1 MLSTIKSRHIWILY
15 ILLAAVVLPVY
26 GQSAP
31 GSNIVS
37 RTFLS
42 VDEAKA
48 IEQRVYDNGLG
59 DIVQEVQSYP
69 GSTLPSVIVHHEY
82 DEHRRKTKTWLPV
95 TSSGSDFVSSN
106 MVAFLSQSQYDSDPA
121 PFSRT
126 VYDYFLPSQPAA
138 QYKAGAQWQ
147 DNDKKTSATYSEEV
161 GVGMQ
166 VPQNGRVMVSPN
178 VKYLCNR
185 TVDEDG
191 CLHAEYT
198 DLNGRVLI
206 SETSQGKTYYV
217 YNIKGD
223 ISYVFPP
230 ALSKY
235 IVENYADDVL
245 EDDDEMMQKY
255 AYIYRYDKQRHC
267 IYKKLPGCAPIYYV
281 YDRTGTLILTQDGEQ
296 RPRHEWTFT
305 IPDKFGRPCISGIC
319 GDNIL
324 FNYATEPLHSK
335 FVYAEYDGTSTQ
347 TGGYTVYNLS
357 HLVKLPVLYTATYYD
372 SYSFIGRHGVPS
384 SLTASTV
391 SGFPI
396 DNTLG
401 HGLQTGSAT
410 AVISNGSVTG
420 YTYSAMYYDSRYH
433 VAQVKATNHFGG
445 TETASTKY
453 SYTGK
458 PENVRIQHAASG
470 LGTLVQEYTYAYDGA
485 DRVSTCTMSV
495 SNGVPALSSTMT
507 YTYDDLGRVSKI
519 TRPFTSSTNPDVSYE
534 YDLHGWTKKINTNS
548 FKEELFYADGPGTPR
563 WNGNI
568 SSMRWRNEGYNRKR
582 GYKFTYD
589 NAGRLTSG
597 VYGEGDAL
605 TTNVN
610 RFSECMG
617 YDNVSGNITAI
628 TRYGKTSSNSYGKM
642 DNLTL
647 SYDGYQLTGVTETV
661 ADYAATGTFEYKKAK
676 GSQYIYNSNGSL
688 VADKSRGIAYITYDH
703 NSNPSTIYFTN
714 GYMTKYTYSA
724 TGQKLSVEHFVA
736 MPNVTWNFGEKPNTS
751 GHQAIF
757 AGHTDYLLGGNLIV
771 QEGKTKRL
779 LFEGGYAEAEKINTS
794 AYGYTLFYYNQDH
807 LGNNREV
814 VNASG
819 TVKQL
824 TNYYP
829 FGAPYADPLAMK
841 GDDLQPYKYNGKE
854 LDKTH
859 GLNTYDYGAR
869 QYDPILARWDRVDP
883 LAEKYYPY
891 SPYTYCAGDPVN
903 KFDPDGRAY
912 NLVAGGIGAIVG
924 AGINASVAYWEG
936 KSSKEIWGAAAEGAV
951 VGGMAGLTLGASITV
966 AGSSTVG
973 EVAVG
978 ALSSG
983 AGNAA
988 NQLISQGEIKGGE
1001 LLNSTIIG
1009 GVSGPLSVKGG
1020 MLVEKSGANAI
1031 KAIESEA
1038 TSTIANAKNIAYS
1051 QVEQTGAKMGG
1062 KHAKQQVNKEA
1073 NRIIANAKSSVSS
1086 DVKTIKTITA
1096 GKIWSVQ
1103 MGIGSITSK
1112 VSDSFESAKKMVKS
1126 IFNM

>member
-1 MLSTIKSRHIWILY
+1 MIRQKFLFKLKKHAVNSVMSEELCTFVKTIHNSIAPMKLRYTFMFLFLAVILP
-15 ILLAAVVLPVY
+15 IH
-26 GQSAP
+26 GQNVP

-42 VDEAKA
+42 ADEAKA

-59 DIVQEVQSYP
+59 DIVQEIQSYP

-357 HLVKLPVLYTATYYD
+357 HLVKLPVLYTAIYYD

-401 HGLQTGSAT
+401 RGLQTGSAT
-410 AVISNGSVTG
+410 AVLNGESVSG
-420 YTYSAMYYDSRYH
+420 YTYSAIYYDSHYR
-433 VAQVKATNHFGG
+433 VAQVKSTNHLGG

-458 PENVRIQHAASG
+458 PKKVRTQHTASG

-485 DRVSTCTMSV
+485 DRVSTRTMSV
-495 SNGVPALSSTMT
+495 SNGVPALSSTTT
-507 YTYDDLGRVSKI
+507 YTYDALGRVSKI

-534 YDLHGWTKKINTNS
+534 YDLHGWTKKITTNS

-589 NAGRLTSG
+589 DAGRLTSG
-597 VYGEGDAL
+597 IYGEGDAL

-676 GSQYIYNSNGSL
+676 GSQYMYNSNGSL
-688 VADKSRGIAYITYDH
+688 DADKSRGIAYITYDH

-854 LDKTH
+854 LDKMH

-869 QYDPILARWDRVDP
+869 QYDPILLKWDRVDP
-883 LAEKYYPY
+883 LCEKYYPH
-891 SPYTYCAGDPVN
+891 SPYNYCLDNPVKN
-903 KFDPDGRAY
+903 IDPDGRS
-912 NLVAGGIGAIVG
+912 VWTKGAKLIWKMGKQIAKNGLPALKEASTYTMAFKDVKEDFNTLTDANASTMDKVG
-924 AGINASVAYWEG
+924 AGISLASEVLPASV
-936 KSSKEIWGAAAEGAV
+936 
-951 VGGMAGLTLGASITV
+951 
-966 AGSSTVG
+966 
-973 EVAVG
+973 
-978 ALSSG
+978 
-983 AGNAA
+983 
-988 NQLISQGEIKGGE
+988 
-1001 LLNSTIIG
+1001 
-1009 GVSGPLSVKGG
+1009 
-1020 MLVEKSGANAI
+1020 
-1031 KAIESEA
+1031 
-1038 TSTIANAKNIAYS
+1038 
-1051 QVEQTGAKMGG
+1051 
-1062 KHAKQQVNKEA
+1062 
-1073 NRIIANAKSSVSS
+1073 S
-1086 DVKTIKTITA
+1086 DLK
-1096 GKIWSVQ
+1096 
-1103 MGIGSITSK
+1103 
-1112 VSDSFESAKKMVKS
+1112 SAKKTYQTYIKTHSVTGKKYIGRTSGTGTPLENIAKRDRNHHMNKKGYGPAELDKS
-1126 IFNM
+1126 SSNPDAIRGQEQYQIDLNGGAQSRGGTSGNAINGVSPRNPNKEKYEQARKKEFGS

>member
-1 MLSTIKSRHIWILY
+1 MSEELCTFVKTIHNSIAPMKLRYTFMFLFLAVILP
-15 ILLAAVVLPVY
+15 IH
-26 GQSAP
+26 GQNVP

-42 VDEAKA
+42 ADEAKA

-106 MVAFLSQSQYDSDPA
+106 MVAFLSQSQYDSDSA

-147 DNDKKTSATYSEEV
+147 NNDKKTSATYSEEV

-230 ALSKY
+230 ALSEY
-235 IVENYADDVL
+235 IISHSGNHSVSI
-245 EDDDEMMQKY
+245 EDTDEMMQKY

-384 SLTASTV
+384 SLTSSTV

-396 DNTLG
+396 DNSLG
-401 HGLQTGSAT
+401 RGLQTGSAT
-410 AVISNGSVTG
+410 AVLNGESVSG
-420 YTYSAMYYDSRYH
+420 YTYSAIYYDSHYR
-433 VAQVKATNHFGG
+433 VAQVKSTNHFGG

-458 PENVRIQHAASG
+458 PKKVRTQHTASG

-485 DRVSTCTMSV
+485 DRVSTRTMSV
-495 SNGVPALSSTMT
+495 SNGVPALSSTTT
-507 YTYDDLGRVSKI
+507 YTYDALGRVSKI

-534 YDLHGWTKKINTNS
+534 YDLHGWTKKITTNS

-676 GSQYIYNSNGSL
+676 GSQYMYNSNGSL

-854 LDKTH
+854 LDKMH

-869 QYDPILARWDRVDP
+869 QYDPILLKWDRVDP

-891 SPYTYCAGDPVN
+891 SPYNYCLDNPVKN
-903 KFDPDGRAY
+903 IDPDGRGVWTKGAK
-912 NLVAGGIGAIVG
+912 LIWKVGKQVAKKGPSALKEASSYTMAFKDVKEDFNTLTDANASTMDKVG
-924 AGINASVAYWEG
+924 AWVSLASEIAPVSVG
-936 KSSKEIWGAAAEGAV
+936 DVKEIGKVIGIAAHDNSKVRRVAQKMNSQIGSKTGRGKNRLQPNPE
-951 VGGMAGLTLGASITV
+951 ASGDHSTFKTDIDGKITNT
-966 AGSSTVG
+966 ATYKMNPQNPSGFQ
-973 EVAVG
+973 EVKRVDRVG
-978 ALSSG
+978 APHNG
-983 AGNAA
+983 VPTPHVHENGKVRPA
-988 NQLISQGEIKGGE
+988 NKDDL
-1001 LLNSTIIG
+1001 
-1009 GVSGPLSVKGG
+1009 
-1020 MLVEKSGANAI
+1020 
-1031 KAIESEA
+1031 
-1038 TSTIANAKNIAYS
+1038 
-1051 QVEQTGAKMGG
+1051 
-1062 KHAKQQVNKEA
+1062 
-1073 NRIIANAKSSVSS
+1073 
-1086 DVKTIKTITA
+1086 
-1096 GKIWSVQ
+1096 
-1103 MGIGSITSK
+1103 
-1112 VSDSFESAKKMVKS
+1112 
-1126 IFNM
+1126 